1 PGYVLELEPDAVDA
15 RRFERLLGEPGSEPA
30 ERAERLREAL
40 GLWRGATPLAGL
52 GDEPF
57 VAEEA
62 RRFEELRLT
71 ALEDRVDADLEL
83 GRHAAVIS
91 ELEAIV
97 GGNPHRER
105 PVGQIMLALYR
116 CDRQT
121 DALQAFR
128 DLRGRLDELGL
139 EPAPDLQE
147 LQLGILRQD
156 DSLRAPEVAAPP
168 PGPGEEPRSRRV
180 VTVVAI
186 DIAGADALDPETL
199 DALLGR
205 AL

>member
-1 PGYVLELEPDAVDA
+1 
-15 RRFERLLGEPGSEPA
+15 
-30 ERAERLREAL
+30 
-40 GLWRGATPLAGL
+40 
-52 GDEPF
+52 
-57 VAEEA
+57 
-62 RRFEELRLT
+62 
-71 ALEDRVDADLEL
+71 
-83 GRHAAVIS
+83 AVIS

-116 CDRQT
+116 CDRQA

-139 EPAPDLQE
+139 EPAQDLQE

-156 DSLRAPEVAAPP
+156 DSLRAPEVEAPP
-168 PGPGEEPRSRRV
+168 PGPSEEPRSRRV

-205 AL
+205 ALGVTQSTAGRHGGRIERLDADGIVLVFGVPDLREDDALRAVRAAAE